1 LVASGAKP
9 VGYDL
14 AAKADCVRRLAAFKI
29 IQGKLGVNSKLQGL
43 QVARAVA
50 AMTIV
55 YFHSWVAIARF
66 PKDTAY
72 QIPGLTSYGHL
83 AVDLFFAISGFVI
96 CLVVSRDTFDV
107 RSFLI
112 KRVFRLYP
120 LWLVMLT
127 IFAITAWRW
136 RGLQPGEDLEFFLYS
151 ATLLPTHE
159 LPFYNVGWSLQH
171 EMIFYLIALVLVPL
185 FGLIGLVAFLTA
197 STLAYHSLEMPWF
210 LSSLASHHAMF
221 LAGVLAFLMRAP
233 MAKLR
238 FFIPVIVGVTMFCTL
253 IVAGLF
259 EWLPVALFFVMV
271 ALANLHPSET
281 TWWRKPIMA
290 LGDASYSLYLIHP
303 LVFFTMSA
311 IVSKIPFPLWSQ
323 EPIRFVCIAII
334 ICASL
339 ISWRYFEKPMIHFGN
354 NLAERKFLNYAKA
367 ATGAPSHEA

>member
-1 LVASGAKP
+1 VE
-9 VGYDL
+9 
-14 AAKADCVRRLAAFKI
+14 
-29 IQGKLGVNSKLQGL
+29 SKLQGL
-43 QVARAVA
+43 QVGRAIA

-55 YFHSWVAIARF
+55 YFHSWVAITRF

-96 CLVVSRDTFDV
+96 GLVVSRDAFNP
-107 RSFLI
+107 RSFFI

-136 RGLQPGEDLEFFLYS
+136 RGLQPRENLEFFLYS

-159 LPFYNVGWSLQH
+159 LPFYDVGWSLQH
-171 EMIFYLIALVLVPL
+171 EIVFYLIAAVLVPF

-197 STLAYHSLEMPWF
+197 STLAYHSLDMPWYF
-210 LSSLASHHAMF
+210 SNLASHHAAF

-233 MAKLR
+233 MAKFR
-238 FFIPVIVGVTMFCTL
+238 FFVPAILGVAMFCAF

-259 EWLPVALFFVMV
+259 QWLPVALFFVMV
-271 ALANLHPSET
+271 AFANLHLNET
-281 TWWRKPIMA
+281 TWWRKPTMA

-303 LVFFTMSA
+303 MVFFAMSA
-311 IVSKIPFPLWSQ
+311 MVSKIPLPLWSQ

-339 ISWRYFEKPMIHFGN
+339 ISWRCFEKPMIRFGN
-354 NLAERKFLNYAKA
+354 QLAERKPLNYKKA
-367 ATGAPSHEA
+367 AAGVPSSEA